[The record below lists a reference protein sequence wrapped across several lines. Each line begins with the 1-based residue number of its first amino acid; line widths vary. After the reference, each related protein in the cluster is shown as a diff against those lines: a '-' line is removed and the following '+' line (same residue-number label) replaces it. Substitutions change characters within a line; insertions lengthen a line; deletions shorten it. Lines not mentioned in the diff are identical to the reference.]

1 MGDKARCVRM
11 IINVLLMPWVAAAI
25 MILIVIVFGL
35 DELNNRIKY
44 GKKEYN
50 RCVRKW

>member
-1 MGDKARCVRM
+1 M
-11 IINVLLMPWVAAAI
+11 NLLVTFWVAAAI
-25 MILIVIVFGL
+25 MVLVVIVFGL

-44 GKKEYN
+44 GNEEYK